1 MSDLSIINLT
11 IASLYAQYTNVLEEK
26 NLVISLMNTADG
38 STPYTADVLSKSKS
52 GEAGSTSFS
61 YSSLNSR
68 LSELRQLET
77 GLTNIIQ
84 WKLMAAREGPGII
97 KGCYYGS

>member
-11 IASLYAQYTNVLEEK
+11 IASLYAQYTKVLEEK

-77 GLTNIIQ
+77 GFTNIIQ